1 VIRHCGFLV
10 LLLGCDG
17 KDTILDTSAV
27 DEDGDGF
34 DLSEDCDDGDSARN
48 PDATEVCDGI
58 DNNCDGVIDEG
69 LKLTWYADADGDGFG
84 SEADTLEACEPPSG
98 YVTAAGDCDDTAGSV
113 HPMATE
119 VCDRIDND
127 CSGEVDDLEGAE
139 FSDWYRDADEDGH
152 GVAND
157 VVNHCEQPLGYTA
170 LDDDCDDADPSVYPG
185 APETWYD
192 GIDSDCDGADDMD
205 RDGDG
210 HPGGDDGTDCDDAD
224 ATTYPGALDPC
235 DGVDSDCDGVQETS
249 LTEDFDTQVDPA
261 HISLNGTAT
270 QVWNGS
276 DGALRLTE
284 ATGGQRGT
292 AFFLN
297 RMPSQVFEANFTLE
311 VAGGSGAD
319 GMSFAILEETDPTS
333 IGVSGGGLGVRG
345 LSGYAVE
352 FDTYTNSSVGDLTS
366 DHVAFIETVE
376 MGFYEQ
382 QAATFREVGEIAV
395 EVTMVAGAFT
405 VDMDG
410 VEVLSGFTA
419 DFDLVDAMFGF
430 TGSTGGVNDEHWVD
444 DVVICTR

>member
-1 VIRHCGFLV
+1 VIRRCGFLV
-10 LLLGCDG
+10 FFLACDG
-17 KDTILDTSAV
+17 KDTILDTSAR

-34 DLSEDCDDGDSARN
+34 DLSEDCDDEDSARN
-48 PDATEVCDGI
+48 PDETEVCDGI

-84 SEADTLEACEPPSG
+84 SEADLLEACDLPDG
-98 YVTAAGDCDDTAGSV
+98 YVTVGGDCDDTAGTV
-113 HPMATE
+113 HPMAAE
-119 VCDRIDND
+119 VCDGIDNN

-139 FSDWYRDADEDGH
+139 FSDWYRDADADGH
-152 GVAND
+152 GVADD

-170 LDDDCDDADPSVYPG
+170 LDDDCDDTDASVYPG
-185 APETWYD
+185 AAETWYD

-205 RDGDG
+205 RDGDTY
-210 HPGGDDGTDCDDAD
+210 PGGDDGTDCDDGD
-224 ATTYPGALDPC
+224 ANIHPGAPDPC
-235 DGVDSDCDGVQETS
+235 DGVDQDCDGVQETS

-270 QVWNGS
+270 QVWSGS

-284 ATGGQRGT
+284 ATGGQRGS

-297 RMPSQVFEANFTLE
+297 RLPAQIFEASFTLE
-311 VAGGSGAD
+311 VGGGSGAD

-333 IGVSGGGLGVRG
+333 MGNSGGGLGVRG

-352 FDTYTNSSVGDLTS
+352 FDTYTNGNVGDLTT
-366 DHVAFIETVE
+366 DHVAFIETVD
-376 MGFYEQ
+376 MGIYEQ

-395 EVTMVAGAFT
+395 EISMVAGAFT

-419 DFDLVDAMFGF
+419 DFSLVDAMFGF
-430 TGSTGGVNDEHWVD
+430 TGSTGGVNDEHWID